1 MHNNKY
7 DPSMEKLKPGSK
19 VGIVGESH
27 IWDGPLD
34 QVGRPHGKGN
44 SAGITGMQVLKRCC
58 RVCIWSDYTKS
69 KRIQITTNNTT
80 WHKINQVER

>member
-27 IWDGPLD
+27 IWDE
-34 QVGRPHGKGN
+34 VGRPHGKGN
-44 SAGITGMQVLKRCC
+44 SAGITGMQVLKDTAKY
-58 RVCIWSDYTKS
+58 VSGPIT
-69 KRIQITTNNTT
+69 QIA
-80 WHKINQVER
+80 KEYK

>member
-7 DPSMEKLKPGSK
+7 DPSMEELKPGSK

-34 QVGRPHGKGN
+34 QVGRPHAHGSNRGPN
-44 SAGITGMQVLKRCC
+44 GMQVLKS
-58 RVCIWSDYTKS
+58 VAKYVGGP
-69 KRIQITTNNTT
+69 ITQRA
-80 WHKINQVER
+80 KEY

>member
-7 DPSMEKLKPGSK
+7 DPAMERLKLGTK

-34 QVGRPHGKGN
+34 QEGRPHGSG
-44 SAGITGMQVLKRCC
+44 SSSGITGMKVLQAPL
-58 RVCIWSDYTKS
+58 SYKS
-69 KRIQITTNNTT
+69 LPITECAKVYN
-80 WHKINQVER
+80 K